1 MRNRSWIL
9 NGLDET
15 AEELAWDHRMDISAS
30 VYARMKELGV
40 TKTELAKMLG
50 VDKSQV
56 TRLIKGKRNLT
67 LQTIAEIEHA
77 LKFRLDAGFKYYNRS
92 MAVGSVT
99 STLLIADYSDSSE
112 ESQSSSWEAGRDES
126 NPLRLKAIDMR
137 KGIAA

>member
-1 MRNRSWIL
+1 MGKRSWIL
-9 NGLDET
+9 NDLGET

-40 TKTELAKMLG
+40 TKSELAKMLG

-77 LKFRLDAGFKYYNRS
+77 LKFRLDAGFKYYNKS

-99 STLLIADYSDSSE
+99 STLFITDLSDVGEASLPSNWE
-112 ESQSSSWEAGRDES
+112 VGGNESA
-126 NPLRLKAIDMR
+126 PLRFKAIDSR
-137 KGIAA
+137 KEIAA